1 MHKAFDKR
9 RSAIKSLVR
18 SSFYYLSM
26 QFLDGTFQ
34 KTTKQA
40 TAPSSMTFA
49 TADWAVG
56 SPLSLPMKS
65 TMRAIWDVVLPR
77 VSALYLHHHGDGD
90 TRVQKPKRATSDD
103 LDDDIAAA
111 VPSSPL
117 LEVMKVS
124 MPYRAGRRSIRHR
137 RCSSRSRRI
146 WSWRVAGLERS
157 RHNLLVR
164 LLYLLPWK

>member
-1 MHKAFDKR
+1 
-9 RSAIKSLVR
+9 
-18 SSFYYLSM
+18 M
-26 QFLDGTFQ
+26 QFPDGTFQ

-40 TAPSSMTFA
+40 MTAPSSMTFA

-65 TMRAIWDVVLPR
+65 TKRAIRDAVLPR
-77 VSALYLHHHGDGD
+77 VSAAPYLRRGDGD

-111 VPSSPL
+111 AVPSSPL
-117 LEVMKVS
+117 LGAMQAS

-137 RCSSRSRRI
+137 RCSSRSRRR

-157 RHNLLVR
+157 RRNLLVR

>member
-1 MHKAFDKR
+1 
-9 RSAIKSLVR
+9 
-18 SSFYYLSM
+18 M

-40 TAPSSMTFA
+40 MTAPSSMTFA

-56 SPLSLPMKS
+56 GQSSLPMKS
-65 TMRAIWDVVLPR
+65 TMRAIRDFVLPR
-77 VSALYLHHHGDGD
+77 VSALYLHHGDGD
-90 TRVQKPKRATSDD
+90 TRVQKPKKATSDD

-117 LEVMKVS
+117 LEAMQAS